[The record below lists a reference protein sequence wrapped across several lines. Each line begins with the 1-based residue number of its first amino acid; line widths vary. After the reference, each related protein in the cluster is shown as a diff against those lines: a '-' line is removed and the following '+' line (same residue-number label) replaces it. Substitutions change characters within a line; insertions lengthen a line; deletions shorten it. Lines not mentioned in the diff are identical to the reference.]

1 MVRFNKSIRR
11 ILPPVPHCVFASQS
25 YTVAERLPMT
35 EHDRTVQIWLLLV
48 FAAHDQKILSYGNV
62 QQLTGIPQQ
71 SVCKFLAPIQAY
83 CEHHQLPPLT
93 SICVNELTGMPSES
107 LMEAKEI
114 FGAQARVFVY
124 DWFARKAPTPEDF
137 QKFSE

>member
-1 MVRFNKSIRR
+1 
-11 ILPPVPHCVFASQS
+11 
-25 YTVAERLPMT
+25 MT
-35 EHDRTVQIWLLLV
+35 DPDRTLQLWSLLAL
-48 FAAHDQKILSYGNV
+48 AAHDQKILSYGNV
-62 QQLTGIPQQ
+62 QQLTGIPEAGL
-71 SVCKFLAPIQAY
+71 CRFLVPIQGY
-83 CEHHQLPPLT
+83 CEHHHLPPLT

-124 DWFARKAPTPEDF
+124 DWFARKAPTCEEF